1 MDKLNFKS
9 YTLDK
14 VFEIK
19 GFFSDQKEDLLSD
32 NMLSGIL
39 TYKHDNIVLE
49 LFGNLNSLEDEI
61 IGTVKAPDVIYGYTS
76 DGKLLIINCYGFV
89 YGIDHSPGFTLSK
102 YHVKILKFM
111 IFITKKLDKKFP
123 EIIDYLSEEQIF
135 YYDFSF
141 DNIEQWIG
149 KSVFLRKSKW

>member
-19 GFFSDQKEDLLSD
+19 GFFSDQKEDFLSD

-76 DGKLLIINCYGFV
+76 DGK
-89 YGIDHSPGFTLSK
+89 
-102 YHVKILKFM
+102 
-111 IFITKKLDKKFP
+111 
-123 EIIDYLSEEQIF
+123 
-135 YYDFSF
+135 
-141 DNIEQWIG
+141 
-149 KSVFLRKSKW
+149 